1 MKFLLVAAL
10 LLPTVISAPAL
21 AIEQNNSYTIAQAT
35 PEPAENK
42 AAATAPVKAQEEE
55 EEEEEESENET
66 ADSAKEK
73 ATPEAVVAAGKAV
86 SNPNQVENNN
96 LKFELENCR
105 RSGDKVTCNLQ
116 FTNMAST
123 DQSISLFSD
132 CSRVITSGKE
142 ISGLKAQIGQGSS
155 ATLIS
160 GVARSGFITFQG
172 IIPGANQLE
181 ELEIAYDTTN
191 GGGTIKFKDIA
202 IQ

>member
-10 LLPTVISAPAL
+10 LLPTVIAAPAI
-21 AIEQNNSYTIAQAT
+21 AIEQQGSYIMAQAT
-35 PEPAENK
+35 PETPEEEEE
-42 AAATAPVKAQEEE
+42 QEEE
-55 EEEEEESENET
+55 ETAKSEN
-66 ADSAKEK
+66 K
-73 ATPEAVVAAGKAV
+73 ATGTAPTETPSAADVAKNKSI
-86 SNPNQVENNN
+86 SNPNLVENNN

-116 FTNMAST
+116 FTNMASA

-142 ISGLKAQIGQGSS
+142 ITGLKAQIGQGSS

-172 IIPGANQLE
+172 VIQGANQLE
-181 ELEIAYDTTN
+181 ELEIAYDTTS
-191 GGGTIKFKDIA
+191 GGGTIKFKDIV

>member
-10 LLPTVISAPAL
+10 LLPTVIAAPAV
-21 AIEQNNSYTIAQAT
+21 AIEQNHSYTIAQAT
-35 PEPAENK
+35 PEQAENK
-42 AAATAPVKAQEEE
+42 EE
-55 EEEEEESENET
+55 EEEEEESEEE
-66 ADSAKEK
+66 EK
-73 ATPEAVVAAGKAV
+73 AATDGTNKEATTGAVVAAGKAIN
-86 SNPNQVENNN
+86 NPNQVENNN

-105 RSGDKVTCNLQ
+105 RNGDKVTCNLQ

-172 IIPGANQLE
+172 IILSANQLE

-191 GGGTIKFKDIA
+191 GGGTIKFTDIA

>member
-10 LLPTVISAPAL
+10 LLPTIISAPAI
-21 AIEQNNSYTIAQAT
+21 AIESQTNYIVAQST
-35 PEPAENK
+35 AEETSPSENT
-42 AAATAPVKAQEEE
+42 AAASPTENDQEEE
-55 EEEEEESENET
+55 LAES
-66 ADSAKEK
+66 
-73 ATPEAVVAAGKAV
+73 AGKA
-86 SNPNQVENNN
+86 SDSLQEETALESAASASKSITNPNLIENNN

-123 DQSISLFSD
+123 DQNISLFSD

-142 ISGLKAQIGQGSS
+142 ISSLNAQIGQGSS
-155 ATLIS
+155 TTLVS

-172 IIPGANQLE
+172 IVPGVGQLE

-191 GGGTIKFKDIA
+191 GSGTIKFKNIV